1 MILRRPLPEEGS
13 AEPLL
18 PGEAGREQDPAL
30 GYRGEGVS
38 WAEQHH
44 QPSVSALCCWA
55 LPRGLSVV
63 TQVCSLW
70 LFLWALPGL
79 YLPRTFHHLCPL
91 SGPHKVEAQRVQASM
106 KVDRKSV
113 V

>member
-63 TQVCSLW
+63 TWADTSLKDP
-70 LFLWALPGL
+70 ALPGL
-79 YLPRTFHHLCPL
+79 W
-91 SGPHKVEAQRVQASM
+91 
-106 KVDRKSV
+106 
-113 V
+113 